1 MRKWPL
7 NSIILFAAT
16 YSKLKKAA
24 DGTSTQVAT
33 CMINKW
39 MVKINENEMY
49 NIRGPPRTGGRREK
63 KREKEGEKER
73 RKRGERSKKDG
84 RNSYC
89 PRKLPSLSTKEPK
102 RRRISHQI
110 KPEDKRSPFPYV
122 FDHSTSVRSY
132 PVVATL
138 TKAQFLSPSL
148 YQIYCIGSVGFKLI
162 HLTVKSTKYRPYM
175 CLLNEKNVYWMKI
188 CLWTEKSGYWMKI
201 CLLKSHDHFGI
212 NSGSYLFSNF
222 LSISYLS
229 SFLETLKICGY
240 SPKLLFVSRVFFV

>member
-1 MRKWPL
+1 MPAANSLAALMRKWPL
-7 NSIILFAAT
+7 NSIILFATT

-24 DGTSTQVAT
+24 DGTITQVAT
-33 CMINKW
+33 YMINKW

-63 KREKEGEKER
+63 KREKEGKKER

-110 KPEDKRSPFPYV
+110 KHEDKRSPFPYV

-132 PVVATL
+132 PIVATL

-175 CLLNEKNVYWMKI
+175 CLLNEKMSIEWKFVYEPKNVHIEWKYVYWRAMI
-188 CLWTEKSGYWMKI
+188 IL
-201 CLLKSHDHFGI
+201 
-212 NSGSYLFSNF
+212 
-222 LSISYLS
+222 
-229 SFLETLKICGY
+229 
-240 SPKLLFVSRVFFV
+240 V